1 MFRQS
6 EFKQGVEVKNGRLI
20 TSVFAVVL
28 ALTLASVAVAAEDL
42 SHSYLAYVDRIIDG
56 DSLYVYIPVWPGIVV
71 KAYIRISGID
81 TPETQGAECPEEKEL
96 ALKVEARL
104 RELLP
109 KEEPILLHIVK
120 ARDKYGRVVADVHAH
135 DGTNM
140 AKRLIDEGLAHVYDG
155 KGRRQGWCSRERK
168 IEGERKELTQKK
180 GEQYAKP

>member
-1 MFRQS
+1 M
-6 EFKQGVEVKNGRLI
+6 
-20 TSVFAVVL
+20 VFAEGGSRQWGFKRGVRM
-28 ALTLASVAVAAEDL
+28 TLLLFLLFSPLSLFAAEPAEDL
-42 SHSYLAYVDRIIDG
+42 RSSYLAYVDRIIDG